1 MVATN
6 AQQIK
11 DTVNCISNQTSA
23 PRVSLM
29 TALSITLGLSKIVDA
44 NNLKRRRLSF
54 GQRLPAKTSPMCMM
68 RRASILRATVCTT
81 IRAIVAGQSSLAQQ
95 WTWSFHLGI

>member
-29 TALSITLGLSKIVDA
+29 TALSITLGLRKIVDA
-44 NNLKRRRLSF
+44 NNPTRMNLLLILQVVIGLTGYGF
-54 GQRLPAKTSPMCMM
+54 I
-68 RRASILRATVCTT
+68 ASL
-81 IRAIVAGQSSLAQQ
+81 
-95 WTWSFHLGI
+95 

>member
-44 NNLKRRRLSF
+44 NNPTRMNLLLIQQVVIGLTGYGF
-54 GQRLPAKTSPMCMM
+54 I
-68 RRASILRATVCTT
+68 ASLWGFRQ
-81 IRAIVAGQSSLAQQ
+81 QSNE
-95 WTWSFHLGI
+95 G